1 MSLTLTRGSAAAAD
15 LEADLE
21 GMDLEGM
28 DLEADLDANDED
40 EANEEAAL
48 RALRS
53 NSSRTEVGSWFKGR
67 AHPSDKIEEGRPLKI
82 WWSAIGAPL
91 STQPHP
97 YS

>member
-53 NSSRTEVGSWFKGR
+53 NSSRTEVSKGGHIQVIR
-67 AHPSDKIEEGRPLKI
+67 SRREGL
-82 WWSAIGAPL
+82 
-91 STQPHP
+91 
-97 YS
+97 